1 MGSLFVVSAPSG
13 AGKTT
18 LCRRILSNLNDLA
31 YSVSYT
37 TRSPR
42 SGEMDGRDYHFV
54 SRETFREMIDRGA
67 FLEWAEVF
75 GRFYGTGRDWVASR
89 LAEGLDVLVDIDVE
103 GARQIKHNFPAAVL
117 VFVLP
122 PTMAELGRRLR
133 DRGAETEQDLETRLN
148 HAPKEI
154 EARGM
159 YDFLVVNDRLEQAE
173 NDLLTVIRAQRLRM
187 DRAEGFWPRFFG
199 KNS

>member
-18 LCRRILSNLNDLA
+18 LCRRILSNPNDLA

-42 SGEMDGRDYHFV
+42 AGEKDGLDYHFV

-89 LAEGLDVLVDIDVE
+89 LDEGLDVLVDIDVE
-103 GARQIKHNFPAAVL
+103 GARQIKNNFPAAVL

-122 PTMAELGRRLR
+122 PTMAELDRRLR
-133 DRGAETEQDLETRLN
+133 DRGTETEQDLETRLN
-148 HAPKEI
+148 HAAKEI
-154 EARGM
+154 EARDM
-159 YDFLVVNDRLEQAE
+159 YDYLVVNDRLEQAE
-173 NDLLTVIRAQRLRM
+173 ADLRALIRAQRLRM
-187 DRAEGFWPRFFG
+187 DRAEGFWPRFLG
-199 KNS
+199 RDS

>member
-1 MGSLFVVSAPSG
+1 MASLFVVSAPSG

-42 SGEMDGRDYHFV
+42 FGEKDGVDYHFI
-54 SRETFREMIDRGA
+54 SREIFHEMIDRGA

-89 LAEGLDVLVDIDVE
+89 LAEGLDVLVDIDVA
-103 GARQIKHNFPAAVL
+103 GARQIKNNFPAAVL

-122 PTMAELGRRLR
+122 PTMAELDRRLR
-133 DRGAETEQDLETRLN
+133 DRGTETEQDLETRLN
-148 HAPKEI
+148 HAAKEI
-154 EARGM
+154 EARDM
-159 YDFLVVNDRLEQAE
+159 YDYLVVNDRLEQAE
-173 NDLLTVIRAQRLRM
+173 ADLRGVILAQRLRM
-187 DRAEGFWPRFFG
+187 DRAEKFWPRFFG
-199 KNS
+199 KDS